1 MQKKGVL
8 SLASKAVRQNNT
20 RSSAYIKEH
29 NLDSNLRGEGFI
41 LGGLYVI
48 RAGEGGIVMQK
59 NEENFGDIATV
70 DEVLEAARAASY
82 AGDGAAGA
90 APEPEPAK

>member
-29 NLDSNLRGEGFI
+29 NLDQGKVTE
-41 LGGLYVI
+41 VMKK
-48 RAGEGGIVMQK
+48 AGEVQRGSFLRLTGLLR
-59 NEENFGDIATV
+59 F
-70 DEVLEAARAASY
+70 SY
-82 AGDGAAGA
+82 EIGKYVC
-90 APEPEPAK
+90 ES

>member
-59 NEENFGDIATV
+59 NEENLGISQPWMRCWRRPVPLRTQGRRRR
-70 DEVLEAARAASY
+70 ARA
-82 AGDGAAGA
+82 
-90 APEPEPAK
+90 EPAK